1 MWQLPQANG
10 RLHLVDT
17 TPDPDGTV
25 RVVRRQTDG
34 MGGTELLCEILPR
47 HEAALTGE
55 TLHQLHAMSCAA
67 TPTRKPNPMPDHIRS
82 LLISRGHLSPPLNET
97 ESQ

>member
-1 MWQLPQANG
+1 MWRVEQPNG
-10 RLHLVDT
+10 KALLIDPAVDE
-17 TPDPDGTV
+17 DGTV
-25 RVVRRQTDG
+25 MLFRRQVDG
-34 MGGTELLCEILPR
+34 MGTTKLLCEILPR